1 MCEFPYSIKHIEEKL
16 GRPLTDDE
24 KEYAI
29 FLMKVQCK
37 LIDDYIVEEVMKLD
51 KDGDSD
57 LCGVR

>member
-1 MCEFPYSIKHIEEKL
+1 MCEFTYSLKHIEKEL
-16 GRPLTDDE
+16 GRPLTGDE

-29 FLMKVQCK
+29 FIMKVMCK